1 MTNKAERWGSNR
13 LIPTLSGR
21 WIDPFDLSPAD
32 MAIEDI
38 AITLA
43 HQCRYGGACNWHY
56 SVAQH
61 AWHLSYLVPES
72 LAFAA
77 LNHDTVETWLPDQ
90 LAPLKRD
97 DGMAAWRAAE
107 AQGHD
112 AVADRLN
119 LPRGFHDGE
128 EIERWHKR
136 LTATEFLQLKGLR
149 IPDGEPLD
157 MRVPRMLP
165 TQAAGRFMDRFF
177 ELWRR

>member
-1 MTNKAERWGSNR
+1 MTDKAEPWGNNR
-13 LIPTLSGR
+13 LITTLSGR

-77 LNHDTVETWLPDQ
+77 LNHDTVETWLPDL
-90 LAPLKRD
+90 LAPIKRD
-97 DGMAAWRAAE
+97 DSMAVWRTAE
-107 AQGHD
+107 DIGHN
-112 AVADRLN
+112 AVADRLG
-119 LPRGFHDGE
+119 LPRGFQEDA
-128 EIERWHKR
+128 EIEQWHVR
-136 LTATEFLQLKGLR
+136 LTATEFLRLKGIR
-149 IPDGEPLD
+149 MPDVEPLQ
-157 MRVPRMLP
+157 MRLPRIAP